1 MSKRHQVQRR
11 KAYGRRRHELRERES
26 RRALSQARGW
36 DDVVAESSSAD
47 TFGFLYGRGGRIR
60 FAAGE

>member
-1 MSKRHQVQRR
+1 MSKRHHVQRR

-26 RRALSQARGW
+26 RRALSQFRGW
-36 DDVVAESSSAD
+36 DDVNAD
-47 TFGFLYGRGGRIR
+47 STSVDAFVIPHGRGGRIR